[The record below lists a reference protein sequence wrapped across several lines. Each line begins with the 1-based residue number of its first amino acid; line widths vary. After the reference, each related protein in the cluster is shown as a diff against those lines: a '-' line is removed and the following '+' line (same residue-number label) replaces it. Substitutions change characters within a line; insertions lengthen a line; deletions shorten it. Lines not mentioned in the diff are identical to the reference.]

1 MQILI
6 SFFFFLASF
15 FVFFLSYPF
24 TKSLFFHPKEIPM
37 KTYLK
42 KSRFYYEEA
51 SWFDGQYWEKPLSVI
66 KKDRF
71 FLTQKK

>member
-1 MQILI
+1 
-6 SFFFFLASF
+6 
-15 FVFFLSYPF
+15 
-24 TKSLFFHPKEIPM
+24 M

-71 FLTQKK
+71 FLTQKKKKKKVPRLEKTEGVIGNKERVRFELTEPVEFI

>member
-1 MQILI
+1 M
-6 SFFFFLASF
+6 SFLK
-15 FVFFLSYPF
+15 PF
-24 TKSLFFHPKEIPM
+24 LFFSKISKNIE
-37 KTYLK
+37 KKYTSYLQ

-71 FLTQKK
+71 FLIFGRTN